1 MIGGLPPFW
10 PGDGPEERR
19 LSAGVGVGYA
29 RPGESWPGLMH
40 RADMALHGA
49 EAGGGTGPPWG
60 VRRTK

>member
-10 PGDGPEERR
+10 PGDGPGERR
-19 LSAGVGVGYA
+19 LSAGVGQA

-49 EAGGGTGPPWG
+49 EAGG
-60 VRRTK
+60 RDRTALAG